1 MDCNVQSG
9 DTLDIDVVTPVTEL
23 IKLVVPQLIFIL
35 SNPVHRYQET
45 GSHPNLYTIII
56 IIDPLYILILT
67 ITHVTLK
74 DVFTIQ
80 PSQKYTPAH
89 PVGYAHCVRCFTEK
103 TAQNNPH
110 QFH

>member
-23 IKLVVPQLIFIL
+23 IKLVVPQLIF
-35 SNPVHRYQET
+35 NPVHRCQET

-67 ITHVTLK
+67 LTHATFK
-74 DVFTIQ
+74 GDVYYNIHRNIPQ
-80 PSQKYTPAH
+80 L
-89 PVGYAHCVRCFTEK
+89 VWR
-103 TAQNNPH
+103 
-110 QFH
+110 